1 MHPITVDQNPISTI
15 FFLLTPCHDDLKSCI
30 QTSTELS
37 KICTQL
43 TNTAN
48 CTLLFLPEYMVQ
60 SFIPVLF
67 SLPLFSVVSWVQ
79 KRSNTSS
86 HFRLK
91 NLFNPADNVDGKQKG
106 PIYHLQQ
113 DCSLLVLH
121 TRPGIGHGQPAVS
134 GALIM
139 F

>member
-1 MHPITVDQNPISTI
+1 MHPITADQNPISTI

-37 KICTQL
+37 KLCTQL

-67 SLPLFSVVSWVQ
+67 HYHCFQWYLGYEKDPIHHHTFVSKTCSTQLIIWMGS
-79 KRSNTSS
+79 KKAPFIISNKIALCLCCI
-86 HFRLK
+86 RGQAL
-91 NLFNPADNVDGKQKG
+91 VMV
-106 PIYHLQQ
+106 
-113 DCSLLVLH
+113 SLLFQGL
-121 TRPGIGHGQPAVS
+121 
-134 GALIM
+134 
-139 F
+139 